1 MTQIALHVGIDVAKD
16 RLDVA
21 ILETGELFAV
31 DNDEAGYATLVERL
45 SDRAIAAIG
54 LEASGG
60 YERAVLK
67 ALWQKGLPVRR
78 INPHRLRQFARA
90 AGVNA
95 KNDRL
100 DARVIARFLATLPV
114 HPVEFDPSLEL
125 VIELVTV
132 RRQLHAEL
140 SRVNNQLEHVRDA
153 ALKRLAKRRA
163 SRLRAD
169 ILLLDKSIAQTIAAD
184 HALARRDRLLRST
197 PSVGPVLS
205 ATLIALLPELGRL
218 SNRRIAALVGLA
230 PFDHDSGKLKGKRC
244 IWGGREPVRNVLYM
258 AALSAGV
265 HNPIFA
271 AFRKRLRANG
281 KVAKVAIVAVMRK
294 LITTL
299 NAMIRD
305 DKPWN
310 PASA

>member
-31 DNDEAGYATLVERL
+31 DNTEAGYAILVERL
-45 SDRAIAAIG
+45 SDRAIAAVG

-67 ALWQKGLPVRR
+67 VLWQEGLPVRR

-90 AGVNA
+90 AGINA

-140 SRVNNQLEHVRDA
+140 SRVKNQLEHVRDA

-163 SRLRAD
+163 SRLSAD
-169 ILLLDKSIAQTIAAD
+169 ILLLDKRIAQTIAAD

-197 PSVGPVLS
+197 PCVGPVLS
-205 ATLIALLPELGRL
+205 ATLIAQLPELGRL

-271 AFRKRLRANG
+271 AFRKRLRADG

>member
-31 DNDEAGYATLVERL
+31 DNDEAGYAILVERL
-45 SDRAIAAIG
+45 SDRAIAAVG

-67 ALWQKGLPVRR
+67 TLWHKGLPVRR

-100 DARVIARFLATLPV
+100 DARMIARFLATLAV

-197 PSVGPVLS
+197 PCVGPVLS

-218 SNRRIAALVGLA
+218 SNRQIAALVGLA

-244 IWGGREPVRNVLYM
+244 IWGGRESVRNVLYM

-265 HNPIFA
+265 HNPVFA
-271 AFRKRLRANG
+271 AFRQRLRANG

-305 DKPWN
+305 DKPWD
-310 PASA
+310 PASV

>member
-1 MTQIALHVGIDVAKD
+1 MWPRTE
-16 RLDVA
+16 LDIA
-21 ILETGELFAV
+21 ILETGELFTV
-31 DNDEAGYATLVERL
+31 DNAEAGYASLVERL
-45 SDRAIAAIG
+45 SGREIGAIG

-67 ALWQKGLPVRR
+67 ALWQLGLPVRR

-90 AGVNA
+90 AGINA
-95 KNDRL
+95 KNDRI
-100 DARVIARFLATLPV
+100 DARLIARFLAMLPV
-114 HPVEFDPSLEL
+114 HPLELDPRLEL
-125 VIELVTV
+125 VIELVTA

-153 ALKRLAKRRA
+153 ALKRLTKRRT

-169 ILLLDKSIAQTIAAD
+169 ILLLDKRIAQAIAAD
-184 HALARRDRLLRST
+184 HTLAHRDRLLRST

-218 SNRRIAALVGLA
+218 SNRQIAALVGLA
-230 PFDHDSGKLKGKRC
+230 PYDHDSGKLKGKRC
-244 IWGGREPVRNVLYM
+244 IWGGREAVRNVLYM

-265 HNPIFA
+265 HNPVFVTV
-271 AFRKRLRANG
+271 RQRLRSNG
-281 KVAKVAIVAVMRK
+281 KPAKVAIVAIMRK

-305 DKPWN
+305 NKPWK
-310 PASA
+310 PASI

>member
-1 MTQIALHVGIDVAKD
+1 MTQIALRVGIDVAKD

-21 ILETGELFAV
+21 VLETGELFSV
-31 DNDEAGYATLVERL
+31 DNDDDGHAALVERL
-45 SDRAIAAIG
+45 SGHLIGAIG

-67 ALWQKGLPVRR
+67 ALWQAGLPIRR

-95 KNDRL
+95 KNDRI

-114 HPVEFDPSLEL
+114 HPIDLDPRLEL
-125 VIELVTV
+125 LIELITA
-132 RRQLHAEL
+132 RRQLSAEL
-140 SRVNNQLEHVRDA
+140 SRIDNQAEHVRDA
-153 ALKRLAKRRA
+153 GLKRLAKRRA
-163 SRLRAD
+163 SRLSAD
-169 ILLLDKSIAQTIAAD
+169 ILLLDKRIAEATAAD
-184 HALARRDRLLRST
+184 PVLAQRDRLLRSV
-197 PSVGPVLS
+197 PGVGPVLS
-205 ATLIALLPELGRL
+205 ATLIAQLPELGRL
-218 SNRRIAALVGLA
+218 SNRQIAALVGLA

-244 IWGGREPVRNVLYM
+244 IWGGRESVRNVLYM

-271 AFRKRLRANG
+271 AFRQRLRAKG
-281 KVAKVAIVAVMRK
+281 KEAKVAIVAVMRK

-299 NAMIRD
+299 NAMMRTN
-305 DKPWN
+305 KSWN
-310 PASA
+310 PASI

>member
-31 DNDEAGYATLVERL
+31 DNTEVGYAILVERL
-45 SDRAIAAIG
+45 SDRAVAAVG

-67 ALWQKGLPVRR
+67 ALWQEGLPVRR

-90 AGVNA
+90 AGINA

-140 SRVNNQLEHVRDA
+140 SRVKNQLEHVRDA
-153 ALKRLAKRRA
+153 ALKRLATRRA
-163 SRLRAD
+163 SRLSAD
-169 ILLLDKSIAQTIAAD
+169 ILLLDKRIAQAIAAD

-197 PSVGPVLS
+197 PCVGPVLS
-205 ATLIALLPELGRL
+205 ATLIAQLPELGRL
-218 SNRRIAALVGLA
+218 SNRQIAALVGLA

-265 HNPIFA
+265 HNPVFA
-271 AFRKRLRANG
+271 AFRQRLRAKG
-281 KVAKVAIVAVMRK
+281 KEAKVAIVAVMRK

-299 NAMIRD
+299 NAMVRD

-310 PASA
+310 QASV